1 MRPRKP
7 TCKEPQGELYRPE
20 LINLINLEHP
30 LARLARTVKW
40 ERFDEAFTPLYDPGN
55 GRPAIATRLMVGL
68 HYLKHLYQ
76 LSDEDVVEQWVENPY
91 WQHLCGSKYFEHE
104 VPIHAT
110 SMTRWR
116 RKIEAA
122 GAEQMLAETI
132 AAGLDVKVI
141 QPQSLQR
148 VVVDTT
154 VQERAVAYPTDA
166 KIFDDMRRKLVRLA
180 KREGIELRQSYERV
194 GPQRLHAVGRSARGR
209 HKAGIRKHTKKL
221 RTYLGRVMRDIERK
235 LPQEKWSES
244 WQQALALAR
253 RIFRQQRG
261 EPNRIYS
268 VHAPETQCI
277 AKGKLRKPY
286 EFGHKV
292 GLVTTA
298 KGQFVVGAV
307 AFSQRPFDGHTL
319 AASVEQVERMMGQ
332 VIAGEIY
339 VDRGYRGHNYEG
351 PARVLIAKSK
361 RKQEPELRRWYR
373 KRNGIEAAISHMKN
387 DGCLGRNYL
396 KGMIGSR
403 INALLSACGQNLRK
417 LLAWLAAHPA
427 KPFCALLLLLL
438 KPLPKPFLPLP
449 HPA

>member
-1 MRPRKP
+1 MRPQKP
-7 TCKEPQGELYRPE
+7 SCKEPQAELFRIE
-20 LINLINLEHP
+20 LSQLINLEHA

-55 GRPAIATRLMVGL
+55 GRPAIPTRLMVGL

-91 WQHLCGSKYFEHE
+91 WQYLCGSKYFEHE
-104 VPIHAT
+104 LPIHPT

-141 QPQSLQR
+141 QPQNLQR

-166 KIFDDMRRKLVRLA
+166 KLYDDMRRKLVRMA
-180 KREGIELRQSYERV
+180 KREGLELRQSYQRL
-194 GPQRLHAVGRSARGR
+194 GPERLHAVGRSARGR

-221 RTYLGRVMRDIERK
+221 RTYLGRVLRDIERK
-235 LPQEKWSES
+235 LPQEGRSEA
-244 WQQALALAR
+244 WEPALALAR
-253 RIFRQQRG
+253 RILQQRRG
-261 EPNRIYS
+261 EPERIYS

-307 AFSQRPFDGHTL
+307 AFPHRPFDGHTL
-319 AASVEQVERMMGQ
+319 AASVQQVEKMMGQ
-332 VIAGEIY
+332 VMRGEIY
-339 VDRGYRGHNYEG
+339 VDKGYRGHNYEG
-351 PARVLIAKSK
+351 PARVLITKIK
-361 RKQEPELRRWYR
+361 RKQEPHLRRWYR

-387 DGCLGRNYL
+387 DGWLGRNYL
-396 KGMIGSR
+396 QGMLGSR
-403 INALLSACGQNLRK
+403 VNALLSACGQNLRK
-417 LLAWLAAHPA
+417 LLAWLAAHPGR
-427 KPFCALLLLLL
+427 PFCALLLLLL
-438 KPLPKPFLPLP
+438 KTLHRPSLPAPN
-449 HPA
+449 PA

>member
-1 MRPRKP
+1 MRPQKP
-7 TCKEPQGELYRPE
+7 SCKEPQAELFRTE
-20 LINLINLEHP
+20 LSQLINLEHP

-40 ERFDEAFTPLYDPGN
+40 ERFDEVFTPLYDPGN

-76 LSDEDVVEQWVENPY
+76 LSDQDVVEQWVENPY
-91 WQHLCGSKYFEHE
+91 WQYLCGSKYFEHE
-104 VPIHAT
+104 LPIHPT

-116 RKIEAA
+116 QKIEAA

-132 AAGLDVKVI
+132 AAGLDVKLI
-141 QPQSLQR
+141 RPQHLQR

-154 VQERAVAYPTDA
+154 VQDRAVAYPTDA
-166 KIFDDMRRKLVRLA
+166 KLYDDMRRKLVRLA
-180 KREGIELRQSYERV
+180 KRQGIELRQSYERV
-194 GPQRLHAVGRSARGR
+194 GRQQLHAVGRSARGR

-221 RTYLGRVMRDIERK
+221 RTYLGRVLRDIGRK
-235 LPQEKWSES
+235 LPQENRSPT
-244 WQQALALAR
+244 WQQALALAKK
-253 RIFRQQRG
+253 IFHQQHG
-261 EPNRIYS
+261 EPDRIYS

-298 KGQFVVGAV
+298 NTQFVVGSV
-307 AFSQRPFDGHTL
+307 AFPQRPFDGHTL
-319 AASVEQVERMMGQ
+319 AACVGQVEKLMGQ
-332 VIAGEIY
+332 AIRGEIY
-339 VDRGYRGHNYEG
+339 VDKGYRGHDYAG
-351 PARVLIAKSK
+351 PARVLIAKIK
-361 RKQEPELRRWYR
+361 RKQEPHLRRWYR

-387 DGCLGRNYL
+387 DGWLKRNYL
-396 KGMIGSR
+396 KGMLGSR

-417 LLAWLAAHPA
+417 LLAWLAVHPG

-438 KPLPKPFLPLP
+438 KPLNRRSLLAPN
-449 HPA
+449 PA

>member
-1 MRPRKP
+1 MRPQKSS
-7 TCKEPQGELYRPE
+7 CKEPQGELYRTE
-20 LINLINLEHP
+20 LLQLINLGHP
-30 LARLARTVKW
+30 LARLGRTVKW

-55 GRPAIATRLMVGL
+55 GRPAIPTRLMVGL

-76 LSDEDVVEQWVENPY
+76 LSDEDVVGQWVENPY
-91 WQHLCGSKYFEHE
+91 WQYLCGSKYFEHE
-104 VPIHAT
+104 LPIHAT

-116 RKIEAA
+116 KKIEAA

-141 QPQSLQR
+141 RPQSLQR

-154 VQERAVAYPTDA
+154 VQDRAVAYPTDA
-166 KIFDDMRRKLVRLA
+166 KLYDDMRRKLVRMA
-180 KREGIELRQSYERV
+180 KREGLPLRQSYERV

-209 HKAGIRKHTKKL
+209 HKVGIRKHTKKL
-221 RTYLGRVMRDIERK
+221 RTYLGRVLRDIERK
-235 LPQEKWSES
+235 LPQEKRSES

-261 EPNRIYS
+261 EPDRIYS

-319 AASVEQVERMMGQ
+319 AASVQQVERMMGQ
-332 VIAGEIY
+332 VIRGEIY
-339 VDRGYRGHNYEG
+339 VDRGYRGHDYPG
-351 PARVLIAKSK
+351 PARVLIAKIK
-361 RKQEPELRRWYR
+361 RRQEPDLRRWYR

-387 DGCLGRNYL
+387 DGWLGRNYL
-396 KGMIGSR
+396 QGMNGSR

-417 LLAWLAAHPA
+417 LLAWLAAHPGKSFFA
-427 KPFCALLLLLL
+427 FLFLFLKSLNRRSCPALS
-438 KPLPKPFLPLP
+438 
-449 HPA
+449 PA

>member
-1 MRPRKP
+1 MRPQKP
-7 TCKEPQGELYRPE
+7 SCKEPQGELYRTE
-20 LINLINLEHP
+20 LVNLINLEHP
-30 LARLARTVKW
+30 LARLGRTVKW

-91 WQHLCGSKYFEHE
+91 WQYLCGSKHFEHE
-104 VPIHAT
+104 LPIHAT

-116 RKIEAA
+116 KKIEAA

-141 QPQSLQR
+141 RPQNLQR

-154 VQERAVAYPTDA
+154 VQDRAVAYPTDA
-166 KIFDDMRRKLVRLA
+166 KLYDDMRRKLVRMA
-180 KREGIELRQSYERV
+180 QREGLELRQSYQRV
-194 GPQRLHAVGRSARGR
+194 GRQRLHAVGRSARGR
-209 HKAGIRKHTKKL
+209 HQAGIRKHTKKL
-221 RTYLGRVMRDIERK
+221 RTYLGRVLRDIERK
-235 LPQEKWSES
+235 LPQENRSEAWPQS
-244 WQQALALAR
+244 LALAR
-253 RIFRQQRG
+253 RIFQQQRG
-261 EPNRIYS
+261 EPDRIYS

-319 AASVEQVERMMGQ
+319 AASVQQVERMMGQ
-332 VIAGEIY
+332 VIRGEIY
-339 VDRGYRGHNYEG
+339 VDRGYRGHDYPG
-351 PARVLIAKSK
+351 PARVLIAKIK
-361 RKQEPELRRWYR
+361 RKQEPHLRRWYA

-387 DGCLGRNYL
+387 DGWLGRNYL
-396 KGMIGSR
+396 RGMMGSR

-417 LLAWLAAHPA
+417 LLAWLAAHPG
-427 KPFCALLLLLL
+427 KPFCALLLLLRNAL
-438 KPLPKPFLPLP
+438 TTPFFPLPLP
-449 HPA
+449 A

>member
-1 MRPRKP
+1 M
-7 TCKEPQGELYRPE
+7 YRTE

-30 LARLARTVKW
+30 LARLGRTVQW

-76 LSDEDVVEQWVENPY
+76 LSDEDVVQHWVENPY
-91 WQHLCGSKYFEHE
+91 WQYLCGSKYFEHE
-104 VPIHAT
+104 MPIHAT

-116 RKIEAA
+116 RKIEVA

-141 QPQSLQR
+141 KPQSLQR

-180 KREGIELRQSYERV
+180 KRERLELRQSYARL
-194 GPQRLHAVGRSARGR
+194 GPQRLHDVGRSARGR

-221 RTYLGRVMRDIERK
+221 RTYLGRVLRDIDRK
-235 LPQEKWSES
+235 LPKKKRSES

-253 RIFRQQRG
+253 KIFHQQRVS
-261 EPNRIYS
+261 PDRIYS

-286 EFGHKV
+286 EWGHKV

-332 VIAGEIY
+332 PIRGEIY

-351 PARVLIAKSK
+351 PARVLIAKIK
-361 RKQEPELRRWYR
+361 RKQEPDLRRWYR
-373 KRNGIEAAISHMKN
+373 QRNGIEAAISHMKN
-387 DGCLGRNYL
+387 DGWLGRNYL

-417 LLAWLAAHPA
+417 LLAWLAAHPG

-438 KPLPKPFLPLP
+438 KPLHRRLLPLLN
-449 HPA
+449 PA